1 MPIIKQLIAL
11 RRKAGMTKDEFFD
24 YHYQV
29 HGALSTG
36 PSPSETP
43 LKYFQTHFLDTAYH
57 PNPAQNIPNAHPAW
71 AFSDGLTELYFSSE
85 DHMVQNF
92 ASEWVSKKVGPDGAN
107 FSDFSA
113 VMPMFVSEEVVPLA
127 STTSETS
134 TWERAFVAMYFL
146 ALRDSQISEEKN
158 GEVIDKF
165 ASLLKQHASHDALGL
180 VVNGPTEVG
189 FDLSAYFGGGRWS
202 FPTYYVF
209 MVVLRGK
216 ESVGA
221 VRKVQGIFEEEY
233 AGVLDLPATWIGF
246 GERAVVLDQAEGIE
260 FDPKRQPYKM
270 G

>member
-1 MPIIKQLIAL
+1 
-11 RRKAGMTKDEFFD
+11 
-24 YHYQV
+24 
-29 HGALSTG
+29 
-36 PSPSETP
+36 
-43 LKYFQTHFLDTAYH
+43 
-57 PNPAQNIPNAHPAW
+57 
-71 AFSDGLTELYFSSE
+71 
-85 DHMVQNF
+85 MVQNF

-113 VMPMFVSEEVVPLA
+113 VMPMFVREEVVPLA

-146 ALRDSQISEEKN
+146 ALRESELPGEKN
-158 GEVIDKF
+158 EKLVTKF
-165 ASLLKQHASHDALGL
+165 SSLLQQHASHDVLGL
-180 VVNGPTEVG
+180 VANAPTEVG
-189 FDLSAYFGGGRWS
+189 FDLSAYFGGGRS

-246 GERAVVLDQAEGIE
+246 GERAVVLDQSEGVEVSYCAALEVEI
-260 FDPKRQPYKM
+260 
-270 G
+270 